1 MTISVPVQGYAN
13 SPSFSTD
20 TNIKWII
27 IGAVVIAVIIAAAL
41 IFRKK

>member
-13 SPSFSTD
+13 NPSFSTD
-20 TNIKWII
+20 SNIKWII
-27 IGAVVIAVIIAAAL
+27 IGAVAIAVIIAAAL